1 MSGRGGAPRK
11 ILVVALDNLGDAVM
25 ASSILP
31 PLKRLFPESTVG
43 IWVKEYVAELFNG
56 HPLIGAVHA
65 SDPFW
70 DRSPGKGKGAVGP
83 FLREWS
89 EIRKSRYDTALILNA
104 EWRRALFCRLAG
116 IPERIG
122 YRSRK
127 SGLFLNHAFPL
138 PQAGG
143 HFSDDHRGLLVKY
156 FNQPLSP
163 EDCLPRLEATPQDEQ
178 WWESWSTERGLKSR
192 EFTVLHFF
200 SGDEEKNWPLS
211 CWTELLQRRRQDRF
225 VVLCGPGEES
235 RLEPYRK
242 EIFRAGVDL
251 ITAPTLGRLKALLGH
266 ARLVIGGDSGP
277 EHVAA
282 ARGACVLSLFGP
294 TEPGRSR
301 PLGRGDLKVLRKVP
315 LRSLPV
321 DEVLAAMAAFPPKAS
336 ADYLS

>member
-1 MSGRGGAPRK
+1 MTVRGAAPRK
-11 ILVVALDNLGDAVM
+11 ILIVALDNLGDAVM

-43 IWVKEYVAELFNG
+43 IWVKDYVSDLFAG
-56 HPLIGAVHA
+56 HPLIDAVHA

-70 DRSPGKGKGAVGP
+70 DRSPGKGKGALGP
-83 FLREWS
+83 FLRAWS
-89 EIRKSRYDTALILNA
+89 EIRGARYDTALILNA
-104 EWRRALFCRLAG
+104 EWRRAFFCRLAG

-138 PQAGG
+138 PEAGR
-143 HFSDDHRGLLVKY
+143 HFSDEHRGLLEKY

-163 EDCLPRLEATPQDEQ
+163 EDCLPRLEAPPQDEQ
-178 WWESWSTERGLKSR
+178 WWESWSSEKGLKSR
-192 EFTVLHFF
+192 EFTILHFF

-211 CWTELLQRRRQDRF
+211 CWVELLKSTPQGRF
-225 VVLCGPGEES
+225 VVLCGPGEEP

-242 EIFRAGVDL
+242 DIFRAGVDL
-251 ITAPTLGRLKALLGH
+251 IAAPTLGQLKALLGH

-282 ARGACVLSLFGP
+282 AMGASVLSLFGP
-294 TEPGRSR
+294 TEPGRSGPR
-301 PLGRGDLKVLRKVP
+301 GRGDLRVLRRFP
-315 LRSLPV
+315 LKRLPV
-321 DEVLAAMAAFPPKAS
+321 DAVIAAMSGFPPRA
-336 ADYLS
+336 

>member
-1 MSGRGGAPRK
+1 MTVRGDFPRK
-11 ILVVALDNLGDAVM
+11 ILIVALDNLGDAVM

-31 PLKRLFPESTVG
+31 PLKRLFPKSTVG
-43 IWVKEYVAELFNG
+43 IWVKDYVSDLFTG
-56 HPLIGAVHA
+56 HPLIDAVHA

-83 FLREWS
+83 FLRAWS

-104 EWRRALFCRLAG
+104 EWRRTLSCRLAG

-122 YRSRK
+122 YRNRK

-138 PQAGG
+138 PEAGG
-143 HFSDDHRGLLVKY
+143 HFSDEHRGLLEKY

-163 EDCLPRLEATPQDEQ
+163 EDCLPRLEALPQDEQ
-178 WWESWSTERGLKSR
+178 WWKGWSTEKGLKSR

-211 CWTELLQRRRQDRF
+211 CWAEFLKRNPQGRF

-242 EIFRAGVDL
+242 EILRAGVEMVS
-251 ITAPTLGRLKALLGH
+251 APTLGQLKALLGH

-282 ARGACVLSLFGP
+282 AMGACVLSLFGP
-294 TEPGRSR
+294 TGPGRSGPR
-301 PLGRGDLKVLRKVP
+301 GRGVLRVLRQFP

-321 DEVLAAMAAFPPKAS
+321 DTVIAAMAEFPPQAS
-336 ADYLS
+336 AD